1 MLHFITQKLRISQT
15 LGASV
20 TETATTMKDNKQDIY
35 KIITQDKVL
44 FFDMDGT
51 LVDTDYA
58 NYLSFK
64 QAIQTVI
71 NPDFIIPF
79 NPFERFNR
87 TILQREF
94 PNLDDKDYQEI
105 IKLKERLYSE
115 NIGQTKLLPY
125 ANQILNKFFEQNT
138 TVLVTNCREDR
149 AIMTLSQHGL
159 TDKFKHKIFRRS
171 IDKDRHINK
180 FENAL
185 KTLDLEPQMIIA
197 FENED
202 FEIEEAVKAGIP
214 IENIIKG

>member
-1 MLHFITQKLRISQT
+1 M
-15 LGASV
+15 
-20 TETATTMKDNKQDIY
+20 EDNKQDIS

-64 QAIQTVI
+64 MAIQSVI
-71 NPDFIIPF
+71 NPIQFLPF
-79 NPFERFNR
+79 NPNERFNR

-94 PNLDDKDYQEI
+94 PNLKDNEYQEI
-105 IKLKERLYSE
+105 IRLKERFYSE
-115 NIGQTKLLPY
+115 NVGQTKLLQY
-125 ANQILNKFFEQNT
+125 ANEILDSFFELNT

-149 AIMTLSQHGL
+149 AIMTLNQHGL
-159 TDKFKHKIFRRS
+159 TDKFKYKIFRKS

-185 KTLDLEPQMIIA
+185 KILELEPQMIIA
-197 FENED
+197 FENEQ
-202 FEIEEAVKAGIP
+202 FEIDEAVKAGIP
-214 IENIIKG
+214 IENIISV

>member
-1 MLHFITQKLRISQT
+1 M
-15 LGASV
+15 
-20 TETATTMKDNKQDIY
+20 EDNKQDIS

-64 QAIQTVI
+64 MAIQSVI
-71 NPDFIIPF
+71 NPIQFLPF
-79 NPFERFNR
+79 NSNERFNR

-94 PNLDDKDYQEI
+94 PNLKDNEYQEI
-105 IKLKERLYSE
+105 IRLKERFYSE

-125 ANQILNKFFEQNT
+125 ANEILDSFFELNT

-149 AIMTLSQHGL
+149 AIMTLNQHGL
-159 TDKFKHKIFRRS
+159 TDKFKHKIFRKS

-185 KTLDLEPQMIIA
+185 KILELEPQMIIA
-197 FENED
+197 FENEQ
-202 FEIEEAVKAGIP
+202 FEIDEAVKAGIP
-214 IENIIKG
+214 IENIISV

>member
-1 MLHFITQKLRISQT
+1 M
-15 LGASV
+15 
-20 TETATTMKDNKQDIY
+20 EDNKQDIS

-44 FFDMDGT
+44 FFDVDGT

-64 QAIQTVI
+64 MAIQSVI
-71 NPDFIIPF
+71 NPIQFLPF
-79 NPFERFNR
+79 NPNERFNR

-94 PNLDDKDYQEI
+94 PNLKDNEYQEI
-105 IKLKERLYSE
+105 IRLKERFYSE

-125 ANQILNKFFEQNT
+125 ANEILDSFFELNT

-149 AIMTLSQHGL
+149 AIMTLNQHGL
-159 TDKFKHKIFRRS
+159 TDKFKHKIFRKS

-185 KTLDLEPQMIIA
+185 KTLELEPQMIIA
-197 FENED
+197 FENEQ
-202 FEIEEAVKAGIP
+202 FEIDEAVKAGIP
-214 IENIIKG
+214 IENIISV

>member
-1 MLHFITQKLRISQT
+1 MTN
-15 LGASV
+15 
-20 TETATTMKDNKQDIY
+20 NKQDIH

-79 NPFERFNR
+79 NPTERFNR
-87 TILQREF
+87 TILQREYSKL
-94 PNLDDKDYQEI
+94 NYKDYLEI
-105 IKLKERLYSE
+105 IKLKEKLYSV
-115 NIGQTKLLPY
+115 NIGHTKLLPY
-125 ANQILNKFFEQNT
+125 ANEILNKFFKHNT

-149 AIMTLSQHGL
+149 AIITLSQHGL
-159 TDKFKHKIFRRS
+159 TDKFKHKIFRKS

-180 FENAL
+180 FENAIKIL
-185 KTLDLEPQMIIA
+185 GLEPQMIIA
-197 FENED
+197 FENEQ
-202 FEIEEAVKAGIP
+202 FEIFEAVKAGIP
-214 IENIIKG
+214 IENIISV

>member
-1 MLHFITQKLRISQT
+1 M
-15 LGASV
+15 
-20 TETATTMKDNKQDIY
+20 EDNKQDIS

-64 QAIQTVI
+64 MAIQSVI
-71 NPDFIIPF
+71 NPKQFLPF
-79 NPFERFNR
+79 NPNERFNR

-94 PNLDDKDYQEI
+94 PNLKDNEYQEI
-105 IKLKERLYSE
+105 IRLKERFYSK

-125 ANQILNKFFEQNT
+125 ANEILDRFFEFNT

-149 AIMTLSQHGL
+149 AIMTLNQHGL
-159 TDKFKHKIFRRS
+159 TDKFKHKIFRKS
-171 IDKDRHINK
+171 IAKNQHINK

-185 KTLDLEPQMIIA
+185 KTLELEPQMIIA
-197 FENED
+197 FENEQ
-202 FEIEEAVKAGIP
+202 FEIDEAVKAGIP
-214 IENIIKG
+214 IENIISV

>member
-1 MLHFITQKLRISQT
+1 M
-15 LGASV
+15 
-20 TETATTMKDNKQDIY
+20 EDNKQDIS

-64 QAIQTVI
+64 MAIQSVI
-71 NPDFIIPF
+71 NPIQFLPF
-79 NPFERFNR
+79 NPNERFNR

-94 PNLDDKDYQEI
+94 PNLKDNEYKEI
-105 IKLKERLYSE
+105 IRLKERFYSE

-125 ANQILNKFFEQNT
+125 ANEILDSFFELNT

-149 AIMTLSQHGL
+149 AIMTLNQHGL
-159 TDKFKHKIFRRS
+159 TDKFKHKIFRKS

-185 KTLDLEPQMIIA
+185 KILELEPQMIIA
-197 FENED
+197 FENEQ
-202 FEIEEAVKAGIP
+202 FEIDEAVKAGIP
-214 IENIIKG
+214 IENIISV

>member
-1 MLHFITQKLRISQT
+1 MLLNYFFHRLE

-20 TETATTMKDNKQDIY
+20 TETETTMKDNKQDIH
-35 KIITQDKVL
+35 KIITQDKIL
-44 FFDMDGT
+44 FFDLDGT

-64 QAIQTVI
+64 QAIQIVI

-79 NPFERFNR
+79 NPLERFNR

-94 PNLDDKDYQEI
+94 PNLDDKYYQEI
-105 IKLKERLYSE
+105 IKLKERFYSE

-125 ANQILNKFFEQNT
+125 ANEILNKFFELNA

-149 AIMTLSQHGL
+149 AIMTLNYHGL
-159 TDKFKHKIFRRS
+159 TDKFKHKIFRKS
-171 IDKDRHINK
+171 IDKDKHVNK

-185 KTLDLEPQMIIA
+185 NILELEPQMIIL
-197 FENED
+197 FENEQ
-202 FEIEEAVKAGIP
+202 FEFDEAVKAGIP
-214 IENIIKG
+214 TNNIINIQI

>member
-1 MLHFITQKLRISQT
+1 M
-15 LGASV
+15 
-20 TETATTMKDNKQDIY
+20 EDNKQDIS

-64 QAIQTVI
+64 MAIQSVI
-71 NPDFIIPF
+71 NPIQFLPF
-79 NPFERFNR
+79 NPNERFNR

-94 PNLDDKDYQEI
+94 PNLKDNEYQEI
-105 IKLKERLYSE
+105 IRLKERFYSE

-125 ANQILNKFFEQNT
+125 ANEILDSFFELNT

-149 AIMTLSQHGL
+149 AIITLNQHGL
-159 TDKFKHKIFRRS
+159 TDKFKHKIFRKS

-185 KTLDLEPQMIIA
+185 KILELEPQMIIA
-197 FENED
+197 FENEQ
-202 FEIEEAVKAGIP
+202 FEIDEAVKAGIP
-214 IENIIKG
+214 IENIISV

>member
-1 MLHFITQKLRISQT
+1 M
-15 LGASV
+15 
-20 TETATTMKDNKQDIY
+20 EDNKQDLS

-64 QAIQTVI
+64 MAIQSVI
-71 NPDFIIPF
+71 NPKQFLPF
-79 NPFERFNR
+79 NPNERFNR

-94 PNLDDKDYQEI
+94 PNLNDNEYQAI
-105 IKLKERLYSE
+105 IRLKERFYSE
-115 NIGQTKLLPY
+115 NIGQTKLIPY
-125 ANQILNKFFEQNT
+125 ANNILDKFFELNI

-149 AIMTLSQHGL
+149 ALMTLNQHDL
-159 TDKFKHKIFRRS
+159 THKFSYKIFRKP

-185 KTLDLEPQMIIA
+185 SFLNSNPNNVIV
-197 FENED
+197 FENEE
-202 FEIEEAVKAGIP
+202 FEIEEAVRAGIP

>member
-1 MLHFITQKLRISQT
+1 M
-15 LGASV
+15 
-20 TETATTMKDNKQDIY
+20 EDNKQDIS

-64 QAIQTVI
+64 MAIQSVI
-71 NPDFIIPF
+71 NPIQFLPF
-79 NPFERFNR
+79 NPNERFNR

-94 PNLDDKDYQEI
+94 PNLKDNQYQEI
-105 IKLKERLYSE
+105 IRLKERFYSE

-125 ANQILNKFFEQNT
+125 ANEILDSFFELNT

-149 AIMTLSQHGL
+149 AIMTLNQHGL
-159 TDKFKHKIFRRS
+159 TDKFKHKIFRKS

-185 KTLDLEPQMIIA
+185 KTLELEPQMIIA
-197 FENED
+197 FENEQ
-202 FEIEEAVKAGIP
+202 FEIDEAVKAGIP
-214 IENIIKG
+214 IENIISV

>member
-1 MLHFITQKLRISQT
+1 M
-15 LGASV
+15 
-20 TETATTMKDNKQDIY
+20 EDNKQDIS

-64 QAIQTVI
+64 MAIQSVI
-71 NPDFIIPF
+71 NPIQFLPF
-79 NPFERFNR
+79 NPNERFNR

-94 PNLDDKDYQEI
+94 PNLKDNDYKEI
-105 IKLKERLYSE
+105 IRLKERFYSE

-125 ANQILNKFFEQNT
+125 ANEILDSFFELNT

-149 AIMTLSQHGL
+149 AIMTLNQHGL
-159 TDKFKHKIFRRS
+159 TDKFKHKIFRKS

-185 KTLDLEPQMIIA
+185 KILELEPQMIIA
-197 FENED
+197 FENEQ
-202 FEIEEAVKAGIP
+202 FEIDEAVKAGIP
-214 IENIIKG
+214 IENIISV

>member
-1 MLHFITQKLRISQT
+1 MEDKKH
-15 LGASV
+15 
-20 TETATTMKDNKQDIY
+20 DIN

-64 QAIQTVI
+64 MAIQSVI
-71 NPDFIIPF
+71 NPNQFLPF
-79 NPFERFNR
+79 NSNERFNR
-87 TILQREF
+87 TILLREF

-105 IKLKERLYSE
+105 IRLKESFYSE

-125 ANQILNKFFEQNT
+125 ANEILNKFFELNT
-138 TVLVTNCREDR
+138 AVLVTNCREDR

-159 TDKFKHKIFRRS
+159 IDKFKHKIFRKS
-171 IDKDRHINK
+171 IDKDQRINK
-180 FENAL
+180 FKNAL

-197 FENED
+197 FENEQ

-214 IENIIKG
+214 IENIISV

>member
-1 MLHFITQKLRISQT
+1 M
-15 LGASV
+15 
-20 TETATTMKDNKQDIY
+20 EDNKQDIS

-64 QAIQTVI
+64 MAIQSVI
-71 NPDFIIPF
+71 NPIQFLPF
-79 NPFERFNR
+79 NPNERFNR
-87 TILQREF
+87 TILKREF
-94 PNLDDKDYQEI
+94 PNLKDNEYKEI
-105 IKLKERLYSE
+105 IRLKERFYSE

-125 ANQILNKFFEQNT
+125 ANEILDSFFELNT

-149 AIMTLSQHGL
+149 AIMTLNQHGL
-159 TDKFKHKIFRRS
+159 TDKFKHKIFRKS

-185 KTLDLEPQMIIA
+185 KMLELEPQMIIA
-197 FENED
+197 FENEQ
-202 FEIEEAVKAGIP
+202 FEIEEAIKAGIP
-214 IENIIKG
+214 IENIIKS

>member
-1 MLHFITQKLRISQT
+1 M
-15 LGASV
+15 
-20 TETATTMKDNKQDIY
+20 EDNKQDIH
-35 KIITQDKVL
+35 KIITKDKVL

-64 QAIQTVI
+64 KAIQTVI
-71 NPDFIIPF
+71 NPNFIIPF
-79 NPFERFNR
+79 NPLERFNR

-94 PNLDDKDYQEI
+94 PNLDVKDYQEI
-105 IKLKERLYSE
+105 IKLKESFYSE

-125 ANQILNKFFEQNT
+125 ANEILNKFFELNT

-149 AIMTLSQHGL
+149 AIMTLNQHSL
-159 TDKFKHKIFRRS
+159 TDKFKHKIFRKS
-171 IDKDRHINK
+171 IDKDQHINK

-197 FENED
+197 FENEQ
-202 FEIEEAVKAGIP
+202 FEINEAIKAGIP
-214 IENIIKG
+214 IENIISV

>member
-1 MLHFITQKLRISQT
+1 M
-15 LGASV
+15 
-20 TETATTMKDNKQDIY
+20 EDNKQDIS

-64 QAIQTVI
+64 MAIQSVI
-71 NPDFIIPF
+71 NPIQFLPF
-79 NPFERFNR
+79 NPNERFNR

-94 PNLDDKDYQEI
+94 PNLKDNEYQEI
-105 IKLKERLYSE
+105 IRLKERFYSE

-125 ANQILNKFFEQNT
+125 ANEILESFFELNT

-149 AIMTLSQHGL
+149 AIMTLNQHGL
-159 TDKFKHKIFRRS
+159 TDKFKHKIFRKS

-185 KTLDLEPQMIIA
+185 KTLELEPQMIIA
-197 FENED
+197 FENEQ
-202 FEIEEAVKAGIP
+202 FEIDEAVKAGIP
-214 IENIIKG
+214 IENIISV

>member
-1 MLHFITQKLRISQT
+1 
-15 LGASV
+15 
-20 TETATTMKDNKQDIY
+20 
-35 KIITQDKVL
+35 
-44 FFDMDGT
+44 MDGT

-71 NPDFIIPF
+71 NPEFIIPF
-79 NPFERFNR
+79 NPLERFNR

-94 PNLDDKDYQEI
+94 PKLDDKDYQEI

-125 ANQILNKFFEQNT
+125 ANEILNKFFEQNT

-149 AIMTLSQHGL
+149 AIMTINQHGL
-159 TDKFKHKIFRRS
+159 TKKFKHKIFRKS
-171 IDKDRHINK
+171 IDKDKHINK

-185 KTLDLEPQMIIA
+185 TSLKLNPQNVIV

-202 FEIEEAVKAGIP
+202 YEIDEAIKAGIP
-214 IENIIKG
+214 TQNIIFI

>member
-1 MLHFITQKLRISQT
+1 
-15 LGASV
+15 
-20 TETATTMKDNKQDIY
+20 MKDNKQDIH

-71 NPDFIIPF
+71 NPEFIIPF
-79 NPFERFNR
+79 NPLERFNR

-94 PNLDDKDYQEI
+94 PKLDDKDYQEI

-125 ANQILNKFFEQNT
+125 ANEILNKFFEQNT

-149 AIMTLSQHGL
+149 AIMTINQHGL
-159 TDKFKHKIFRRS
+159 TKKFKHKIFRKS
-171 IDKDRHINK
+171 IDKDKHINK

-185 KTLDLEPQMIIA
+185 TSLKLNPQNVIV

-202 FEIEEAVKAGIP
+202 YEIDEAIKAGIP
-214 IENIIKG
+214 TQNIIFI

>member
-1 MLHFITQKLRISQT
+1 M
-15 LGASV
+15 
-20 TETATTMKDNKQDIY
+20 EDNKQDIS

-64 QAIQTVI
+64 MAIQSVI
-71 NPDFIIPF
+71 NPIQFLPF
-79 NPFERFNR
+79 NPNERFNR

-94 PNLDDKDYQEI
+94 PNLNDNEYQEI
-105 IKLKERLYSE
+105 IRLKERFYSE

-125 ANQILNKFFEQNT
+125 TNEILDRFFELNT

-149 AIMTLSQHGL
+149 AIMTLNHHGL
-159 TDKFKHKIFRRS
+159 TDKFKHKIFRKS
-171 IDKDRHINK
+171 IDKDQHINK

-185 KTLDLEPQMIIA
+185 KFLELEPQMIIA
-197 FENED
+197 FENEQ
-202 FEIEEAVKAGIP
+202 FEIDEAVKAGIP
-214 IENIIKG
+214 IENIISV

>member
-1 MLHFITQKLRISQT
+1 
-15 LGASV
+15 
-20 TETATTMKDNKQDIY
+20 MKDNKQDIH

-79 NPFERFNR
+79 NPLERFNR

-94 PNLDDKDYQEI
+94 PNLDDKYYQEI
-105 IKLKERLYSE
+105 IKLKERFYSE

-125 ANQILNKFFEQNT
+125 ANEILNKFFALNA

-149 AIMTLSQHGL
+149 AIMTLNYHGL
-159 TDKFKHKIFRRS
+159 TDKFKHKIFRKS
-171 IDKDRHINK
+171 IDKDKHVNK

-185 KTLDLEPQMIIA
+185 NILELEPQMIIL
-197 FENED
+197 FENEQ
-202 FEIEEAVKAGIP
+202 FEIDEAVKVGIP
-214 IENIIKG
+214 TNNIINIQI

>member
-1 MLHFITQKLRISQT
+1 M
-15 LGASV
+15 
-20 TETATTMKDNKQDIY
+20 EDNKQDIS

-64 QAIQTVI
+64 MAIQSVI
-71 NPDFIIPF
+71 NPIQFLPF
-79 NPFERFNR
+79 NPNERFNR

-94 PNLDDKDYQEI
+94 PNLKDNEYQEI
-105 IKLKERLYSE
+105 IRLKERFYSE

-125 ANQILNKFFEQNT
+125 ANEILDSFFELNT

-149 AIMTLSQHGL
+149 AIMTLNQHGL
-159 TDKFKHKIFRRS
+159 TDKFKHKIFRKS

-185 KTLDLEPQMIIA
+185 KTLELEPQMIIA
-197 FENED
+197 FENEQ
-202 FEIEEAVKAGIP
+202 FEIDEAVKAGIP
-214 IENIIKG
+214 IENIISV